1 MFGPSRQ
8 RLGDYGIGDI
18 LVFSGY
24 VSPGG
29 QSPVFSPGQ
38 HIKVAEICHFEDAL
52 ICFPADP
59 QNDEFGDVVFLD
71 EIAGK
76 VPLGQGGR

>member
-1 MFGPSRQ
+1 MFEHTRE
-8 RLGDYGIGDI
+8 RLGEYGIGDV

-29 QSPVFSPGQ
+29 QAPVFFPGQ
-38 HIKVAEICHFEDAL
+38 HIKVAEICPLEDAL
-52 ICFPADP
+52 VCFPADP
-59 QNDEFGDVVFLD
+59 RDDEFGDVVFLD

-76 VPLGQGGR
+76 APEG